1 LNQQCPRCKSVLE
14 PAALA
19 CGTCHALVHSTTL
32 EQLSAGARLH
42 EEKREYA
49 EARSDWL
56 KALELLPPD
65 SSQADWIR
73 GNLNRLETLAG
84 PAPAH
89 DRHAWARKFGPLAPL
104 IVLLANGKFLLA
116 LFKLKFLLSLGAF
129 VAFYWALFGARFG
142 IGFAILILVHEMG
155 HFIEIKR
162 RGLPAEMPVFLP
174 GLGAYVRW
182 TALGVSTQTRAYV
195 SLAGPMAGCLGA
207 AVCAS
212 IWMKTGDA
220 LWIGLA
226 SVSAMLNVL
235 NLIPVWVLD
244 GSQAIVALN
253 RTERIVVSGTAV
265 LLAAYFSQPLLL
277 LVAAG
282 AAYRIFTKDVPEAP
296 SHGATAYYL
305 ILLAALGYLITLAPL
320 PSAAQDGL
328 QHGGMIDLGVV
339 SAV

>member
-1 LNQQCPRCKSVLE
+1 LNQECPQCKSVLAPE
-14 PAALA
+14 ALA

-32 EQLSAGARLH
+32 EQLSANARLH

-56 KALELLPPD
+56 KALELLPPE

-73 GNLNRLETLAG
+73 GNLKRLETLAG
-84 PAPAH
+84 PAPAN
-89 DRHAWARKFGPLAPL
+89 DKHAWARKFGPLAPL

-142 IGFAILILVHEMG
+142 IGFAFLILVHEMG

-182 TALGVSTQTRAYV
+182 TALGVSMQTRAFV

-207 AVCAS
+207 AVCAL
-212 IWMKTGDA
+212 IWMKTGDTP
-220 LWIGLA
+220 WIGLA
-226 SVSAMLNVL
+226 GVSAMLNVL
-235 NLIPVWVLD
+235 NLIPIWVLD
-244 GSQAIVALN
+244 GSQAIIALN
-253 RTERIVVSGTAV
+253 KTERIVLSASAV
-265 LLAAYFSQPLLL
+265 LLAAYFSQPLFL

-282 AAYRIFTKDVPEAP
+282 AAYRIFTKDIPEAP
-296 SHGATAYYL
+296 SHGATVYYL
-305 ILLAALGYLITLAPL
+305 IVLAALGYLITLAPL
-320 PSAAQDGL
+320 PSAAQN
-328 QHGGMIDLGVV
+328 
-339 SAV
+339 